1 MITLAINQL
10 QNKMEQME
18 SEMVKLKAKVFELEI
33 KLATNKLQVDCISTT
48 NVGAYK
54 SPHI

>member
-1 MITLAINQL
+1 
-10 QNKMEQME
+10 MEQME

-54 SPHI
+54 APHI